1 MRNHVYF
8 VAVIALGWI
17 ALAWISAGCPAVL
30 VAQDDFRPP
39 TVTERLRDPVYMSW
53 VAQEDVSACLECH
66 TGGPNLAAIAGGQAG
81 RMTAFSRRVEMER
94 WVGLDKHTIARR
106 RVEPYRADQEEAELN
121 AMIDRLLDQQARTI
135 DALRDRGIELDTSV
149 MLPRS
154 IPEDWMGD
162 SNILSRRIC
171 DKLGYDVSQESGYN
185 QFRDNCLTCH
195 GGYQPGDDRFTF
207 AGKGEEQIGIDC
219 LYCHQQGD
227 NSQWVPLHIDAEK
240 WRLQPPDVKAAAGM
254 RNLVKTSLQSKLCL
268 DCHVGNRERNMFVTH
283 EMYAAGHPPLPSI
296 ELETFCTEMPQH
308 WQTPAQ
314 LYQSLADDP
323 GREPYFQ
330 TNYPGVVA
338 PLSTAEDVYWK
349 TRKVMLG
356 ALAVRKQTLDL
367 VLASTAAHRWAD
379 YSLYDCASCH
389 HELQSESRRQRRGFP
404 AAPGRPRQHE
414 WPDILVSVAYRLY
427 GGPGV
432 DGQRRVES
440 IRRLEDELEVR
451 FGEQPFGDPVRVQPV
466 AQALRGELENA
477 IAKVEAMPITAATAR
492 GVLNLLSQTPT
503 DDLLAYDSAR
513 QVAWAIQVITSELA
527 DHGEPLP
534 QGVVKLAQSL
544 GDPPSTG
551 VASQLPSGRGE
562 FIFPAGLRDDLQRR
576 ATFNPDRLKAQ
587 LDRMRDLLSTRH
599 RR

>member
-1 MRNHVYF
+1 MFLFNHRTKLTLSTLPQTEMRV
-8 VAVIALGWI
+8 
-17 ALAWISAGCPAVL
+17 
-30 VAQDDFRPP
+30 Q
-39 TVTERLRDPVYMSW
+39 
-53 VAQEDVSACLECH
+53 
-66 TGGPNLAAIAGGQAG
+66 
-81 RMTAFSRRVEMER
+81 
-94 WVGLDKHTIARR
+94 K
-106 RVEPYRADQEEAELN
+106 
-121 AMIDRLLDQQARTI
+121 
-135 DALRDRGIELDTSV
+135 
-149 MLPRS
+149 
-154 IPEDWMGD
+154 
-162 SNILSRRIC
+162 
-171 DKLGYDVSQESGYN
+171 
-185 QFRDNCLTCH
+185 
-195 GGYQPGDDRFTF
+195 
-207 AGKGEEQIGIDC
+207 
-219 LYCHQQGD
+219 
-227 NSQWVPLHIDAEK
+227 
-240 WRLQPPDVKAAAGM
+240 
-254 RNLVKTSLQSKLCL
+254 
-268 DCHVGNRERNMFVTH
+268 RERNVFVTH

-576 ATFNPDRLKAQ
+576 GTFNPDRLKAQ